1 MLKFVAAVVAVGS
14 IGFASAAMA
23 SGENGQSAGN
33 RQLTWD
39 QLRVACANPAA
50 FQSQRPPSA
59 IRVTCEDSRLVWEVD
74 QSEAIEMDNKR
85 HISTSLTSDKYSVAR
100 QGQAV
105 SIDGTQAMCPRLREV
120 EISYSKSF
128 SLSCQEVQG
137 FRGSLADYCVG
148 ALDQDLKTNKNL
160 GSRRETG
167 RAYDLCANPELVTQ
181 QPPKA
186 QPSQPSQQPA
196 QPSQQPSGKAGA
208 GTGLSGFG
216 GGMMIIQNGRK

>member
-1 MLKFVAAVVAVGS
+1 MLKFVAAVVAVGT
-14 IGFASAAMA
+14 IGLASSAMA
-23 SGENGQSAGN
+23 ENGQTAGQ

-74 QSEAIEMDNKR
+74 QSEALAMDNSR
-85 HISTSLTSDKYSVAR
+85 HISTSLTSDKYNVAR
-100 QGQAV
+100 QGQSV
-105 SIDGTQAMCPRLREV
+105 SIGDTQAMCPRLKEV
-120 EISYSKSF
+120 EITYAKSF
-128 SLSCQEVQG
+128 SLSCQEIQG
-137 FRGSLADYCVG
+137 FKGSLGDYCVG
-148 ALDQDLKTNKNL
+148 ALDQDLKSNANL
-160 GSRRETG
+160 GTRRETG

-186 QPSQPSQQPA
+186 GPSQQPSQQPA
-196 QPSQQPSGKAGA
+196 GGKAPAGQNGA

-216 GGMMIIQNGRK
+216 SGMMIINSGK